1 MNSPE
6 DVSRRA
12 ELDSQRRKHKGI
24 GKLASQALKGIA
36 EFIGVIVTGDEEAL
50 FRPFRKDVENPWES
64 KTGYVDTRVDGQGKL
79 INPQVREYVKRH
91 KLTYPESV
99 AMGGRPPFGRYWD
112 EKKD

>member
-1 MNSPE
+1 MSSPE
-6 DVSRRA
+6 SIGKTEQDQQKKRTR
-12 ELDSQRRKHKGI
+12 I
-24 GKLASQALKGIA
+24 GKLVSQALKGTA
-36 EFIGVIVTGDEEAL
+36 ELIGVVFTGDDEAL
-50 FRPFRKDVENPWES
+50 LGLFRKDVENPWES
-64 KTGYVDTRVDGQGKL
+64 ETGSVDTRVDGQGKL

>member
-6 DVSRRA
+6 GVSRRA

-24 GKLASQALKGIA
+24 SKLASQALKGIA

-50 FRPFRKDVENPWES
+50 FRPFREDVENPWES
-64 KTGYVDTRVDGQGKL
+64 ETGYVDTRVDERGNL

>member
-6 DVSRRA
+6 GVSRRA
-12 ELDSQRRKHKGI
+12 ELDSQRRNHKGI
-24 GKLASQALKGIA
+24 GKLASQALKGTA
-36 EFIGVIVTGDEEAL
+36 ELIGVVFTGDDEAL
-50 FRPFRKDVENPWES
+50 LGLFRKDVENPWES
-64 KTGYVDTRVDGQGKL
+64 ETGSVDTRVDGQGKL

>member
-1 MNSPE
+1 MTVSLLVSISLRQVKARSPSLLT
-6 DVSRRA
+6 DIFTTVS
-12 ELDSQRRKHKGI
+12 
-24 GKLASQALKGIA
+24 
-36 EFIGVIVTGDEEAL
+36 IVSAANGSSEDEEAL

-91 KLTYPESV
+91 RLTYPESV